1 MSSTMDPDL
10 LKEIEVKAVQMAWK
24 AGQLLR
30 QRFGSTLEVE
40 YKGKGKGDPVTDA
53 DKASQELL
61 KAAISE
67 AFPGHGIVAEE
78 DVTEEETPAP
88 DLVWVLDPLDGT
100 ANYLNG
106 LPIYAVSI
114 GVLYRGEPVAGSLF
128 IPWPEEGGGIVAHA
142 RKGGGAYF
150 GEREARADL
159 EAEPQGHRLVAVPGH
174 FDMRHSFKSELRSKA
189 GGPRVLGSIAY
200 ELALVALGVFQ
211 YTLHFGPRLWDVAG
225 GAILVMEAGGTVLT
239 RPRIG
244 RSWEPLVSLFPTW
257 DRERPTLKQMARW
270 SAPMISAGSQIG
282 PYVAEGLRGRL
293 MIRYRIARMVRRLKG
308 GVSQKNSA
316 S

>member
-1 MSSTMDPDL
+1 MSSTPDPDL
-10 LKEIEVKAVQMAWK
+10 LKEIEAKAVQMAWE

-30 QRFGSTLEVE
+30 QRFGSSLEVE

-53 DKASQELL
+53 DKASQDLL

-67 AFPGHGIVAEE
+67 AFPDHGIVSEE

-100 ANYLNG
+100 TNFLNG

-128 IPWPEEGGGIVAHA
+128 LPWPEKEGGIVAHA
-142 RKGGGAYF
+142 RRGGGAYF
-150 GEREARADL
+150 GEREAHADP

-174 FDMRHSFKSELRSKA
+174 FDMRHSFRGELRSRA
-189 GGPRVLGSIAY
+189 GEPRVLGSIAY

-239 RPRIG
+239 KPR
-244 RSWEPLVSLFPTW
+244 RERRWKPLGSLFPTW
-257 DRERPTLKQMARW
+257 DRERPTLKQMGRW
-270 SAPMISAGSQIG
+270 SAPMVSAGSQIG
-282 PYVAEGLRGRL
+282 PHVAEGLKGRL
-293 MIRYRIARMVRRLKG
+293 MIRYRIARMMRGLKERRRK
-308 GVSQKNSA
+308 SEK
-316 S
+316 